1 MLLITTVVLAR
12 EPIHYEY
19 RLPDGAG
26 PAAAVATTYTTK
38 DEVFAANDEAKLRA
52 EGSPDA
58 KLLWQLPVG
67 APVTVLAAGNAGA
80 NGEFGGAW
88 LPVQAGDRTGWMHTS
103 DLTPYAWKADFDL
116 DGDVEVA
123 TVAFLSD
130 FTIRVTVYEPDMRV
144 ANISVVDL
152 DSAGGAYVSQKGGVV
167 RADLLPA
174 NKAGLPLIHV
184 WTGVEA
190 CADFAD
196 YWVSYTSNGKAKPGM
211 AAIAL
216 TQGGLMDPPS
226 CSTYAVKFDAKRH
239 LAVVTTSQG
248 DCGTSK
254 AKPTLDTSRWVLVD
268 GVYKVERPGGVV
280 R

>member
-1 MLLITTVVLAR
+1 MLLLTTLALAR
-12 EPIHYEY
+12 EPIHYQYSLSE
-19 RLPDGAG
+19 GAE
-26 PAAAVATTYTTK
+26 PSAAIATTYTVE
-38 DEVFAANDEAKLRA
+38 DEIFAANDEAKLRA
-52 EGSPDA
+52 EGDPAS
-58 KLLWQLPVG
+58 KMLWQLPVG
-67 APVTVLAAGNAGA
+67 APVTVLAVGTASVY
-80 NGEFGGAW
+80 GEFGGTW
-88 LPVQAGDRTGWMHTS
+88 YQVQAGERTGWVHSS

-116 DGDVEVA
+116 DGDVEIA
-123 TVAFLSD
+123 TVAFMSD

-152 DSAGGAYVSQKGGVV
+152 DSAGGAYLGQKGGVV

-174 NKAGLPLIHV
+174 KKAGLPLIHV

-196 YWVSYTSNGKAKPGM
+196 YWVSYTSDGKAKPGM
-211 AAIAL
+211 ANIAL
-216 TQGGLMDPPS
+216 TQGGLMDPPN
-226 CSTYAVKFDAKRH
+226 CSTYEVKFDAKRH

-248 DCGTSK
+248 DCGTTK